1 MQRPGVRFT
10 IRGMMATT
18 SIVFVAGLSTARG
31 ADQPPTPSVR
41 GREVI
46 RLADEPR
53 DVRVYD
59 LAFSPR
65 RDPLVCAFALER
77 AVQVWDVSVK
87 PHRIATFDPPRPTN
101 VAGDFWGDAHGLAFS
116 RDGGRVAM
124 GYFFSV
130 QIWDFDRRKILYE
143 VPVGWEP
150 ETVRFSGTDSALVVG
165 CIWRGFVNIF
175 GEFPSKIKVLRT
187 DQYKQLIV
195 NDPRNYK
202 SNWDKLRQV
211 RAETGP
217 HEKEDV
223 YCLAVSPDGKR
234 LFAGGR
240 PVVPDTPRELGRK
253 SPIAVWDIATA
264 RRVFDIDDKEGS
276 ILRFCLSPDGRVL
289 FTCGDKVLGWDA
301 GKSGPPI
308 QRFDTSGQRML
319 SIAVSPDGTTLAAG
333 GPEGTVLVWRADS
346 ATKLVRLTHQGG
358 PVYGLAFSPN
368 SRKLVAAGERGIAT
382 VWDIEPPSRKR

>member
-1 MQRPGVRFT
+1 
-10 IRGMMATT
+10 MMATT
-18 SIVFVAGLSTARG
+18 SIVFVAGLSTVRG
-31 ADQPPTPSVR
+31 ADQPLTSTIR

-46 RLADEPR
+46 RFADEPR

-77 AVQVWDVSVK
+77 AVQVWDVSAK
-87 PHRIATFDPPRPTN
+87 PHRIATVNPPRPRR
-101 VAGDFWGDAHGLAFS
+101 VAEDYWGDAHGLAFS
-116 RDGGRVAM
+116 GDGGLLAM

-130 QIWDFDRRKILYE
+130 QIWDFDHRRILYT
-143 VPVGWEP
+143 VPASWDPEP
-150 ETVRFSGTDSALVVG
+150 VRFSVTDSTLFVG
-165 CIWRGFVNIF
+165 CTWRGMFTVM
-175 GEFPSKIKVLRT
+175 GPFPSKIEIWRRRE
-187 DQYKQLIV
+187 YEQLIV
-195 NDPRNYK
+195 KDPKNFE
-202 SNWDKLRQV
+202 SNQGRPRPV
-211 RAETGP
+211 RDETEP
-217 HEKEDV
+217 QEKEDV
-223 YCLAVSPDGKR
+223 YCLTISPDGKHF
-234 LFAGGR
+234 FAGGG
-240 PVVPDTPRELGRK
+240 PVFPEIDRKHWRESPVAMWDT
-253 SPIAVWDIATA
+253 ATA
-264 RRVFDIDDKEGS
+264 SRVFDIHDKEGP

-319 SIAVSPDGTTLAAG
+319 SIAVSPDGTMVAAG
-333 GPEGTVLVWRADS
+333 GPEGTVLVWHADS
-346 ATKLVRLTHQGG
+346 VTKLVRMTHQGG